1 VNASRRV
8 LALIATAALA
18 ASITV
23 STGAAQAN
31 TKAGTNTATETGPPT
46 DSKVLDLPITASGSL
61 AGSVAQNLLA
71 RQPNLVRNPY
81 SLLIEFAAGAD
92 PESVLGLL
100 KETNTRLVQQ
110 FSETNVYQLET
121 TGDLGTIR
129 SLLARDDQVLW
140 VDFDNIVSATAT
152 KEPSPAPD
160 VSIQL
165 SNDSMASQL
174 WGLFGSNG
182 IRAEAAWAA
191 TASVQDVV
199 IAVIDSGVMIE
210 HPDLAA
216 NIWTNPGEIAGNG
229 IDDDNNGFVDDLHG
243 WDFVDGDN
251 QPNDLAGHGTHVAGT
266 IAAVRDNGIGV
277 AGVAHNAKIMPIRF
291 LDANGQGFVS
301 DALSGLDYALRNG
314 AKVSNNSW
322 GGGAPS
328 SAFSATLDRANS
340 EGHLFVASAGNE
352 STDIDDSPS
361 FPASYPQSNILSV
374 ASLTSG
380 GQLSSFSNFGT
391 TSVDIAA
398 PGSSI
403 RSTYSLTDPS
413 ISGIEIENGAAYISL
428 NGTSMAAP
436 HVSGI
441 ASLLYGLDPTLTPQ
455 QVIELIIDGGRTLS
469 TLNSLRWSKTVDA
482 EKSIALLNTVPPS
495 ISISG
500 ASNGD
505 ELFLGESV
513 TLTATASSS
522 LGANLSNSVTWR
534 TPNGVVAHTGSSF
547 TFTPTSIGS
556 NTVIASIVEANGRSA
571 TTSVTLSVSEMR
583 FRVLSPTS
591 PVPLVVGDNLTATW
605 AWPGQSNQ
613 TGEVAIESIYRYEVE
628 PNSSAGAIV
637 DNRSTSVA
645 LNVGESFLVGIV
657 SVGLRLSHSYVGDLT
672 ISLTSPSGERV
683 NLYQEDGGSGNNF
696 GSGDRSCDGELTIFT
711 EAADDFVSNLS
722 APYLGPVRASE
733 SLTAMENTSANGQWV
748 LTVTDNAVEDTG
760 TIHCVELDLTNASS
774 RKIIGTGV
782 PLVDESFTIT
792 HTTALNNTLAPESR
806 LVLSAQGFPKVASL
820 GTLLDA
826 TKLVPTP
833 PRQVVTSPNGTPN
846 QLRVSWIPPL
856 SRGGGP
862 VTGFQVREGDS
873 VVCQTTSTS
882 CFVGLYAS
890 GSVHSFTVT
899 ASNSFGT
906 SIRSDTSP
914 PGVVPT
920 LRTSAETG
928 VDCYMPQIHD
938 FLDVRAV
945 LRVTNDVGC
954 ISQLGIT
961 TGTSPTAFSPNDAV
975 LREQMAAFLARLNTK
990 MIGDGCSETY
1000 PFTDVSSSSYAAKSI
1015 GCLSQLQVTRGTTPT
1030 TFAPK
1035 SVVTREQMAAF
1046 LARYYQA
1053 ITATSCTG
1061 SHPFTDIGP
1070 ASYAY
1075 TSVGCIYELGITTGT
1090 SPTTFS
1096 PKDPVTREQM
1106 ASFLARIYRA
1116 LTA

>member
-340 EGHLFVASAGNE
+340 EGHLVC
-352 STDIDDSPS
+352 
-361 FPASYPQSNILSV
+361 
-374 ASLTSG
+374 
-380 GQLSSFSNFGT
+380 
-391 TSVDIAA
+391 
-398 PGSSI
+398 
-403 RSTYSLTDPS
+403 
-413 ISGIEIENGAAYISL
+413 
-428 NGTSMAAP
+428 
-436 HVSGI
+436 
-441 ASLLYGLDPTLTPQ
+441 GL
-455 QVIELIIDGGRTLS
+455 
-469 TLNSLRWSKTVDA
+469 
-482 EKSIALLNTVPPS
+482 
-495 ISISG
+495 
-500 ASNGD
+500 
-505 ELFLGESV
+505 
-513 TLTATASSS
+513 
-522 LGANLSNSVTWR
+522 
-534 TPNGVVAHTGSSF
+534 
-547 TFTPTSIGS
+547 
-556 NTVIASIVEANGRSA
+556 
-571 TTSVTLSVSEMR
+571 
-583 FRVLSPTS
+583 
-591 PVPLVVGDNLTATW
+591 
-605 AWPGQSNQ
+605 
-613 TGEVAIESIYRYEVE
+613 
-628 PNSSAGAIV
+628 
-637 DNRSTSVA
+637 
-645 LNVGESFLVGIV
+645 
-657 SVGLRLSHSYVGDLT
+657 
-672 ISLTSPSGERV
+672 
-683 NLYQEDGGSGNNF
+683 
-696 GSGDRSCDGELTIFT
+696 
-711 EAADDFVSNLS
+711 
-722 APYLGPVRASE
+722 
-733 SLTAMENTSANGQWV
+733 
-748 LTVTDNAVEDTG
+748 
-760 TIHCVELDLTNASS
+760 S
-774 RKIIGTGV
+774 RK
-782 PLVDESFTIT
+782 
-792 HTTALNNTLAPESR
+792 
-806 LVLSAQGFPKVASL
+806 
-820 GTLLDA
+820 
-826 TKLVPTP
+826 
-833 PRQVVTSPNGTPN
+833 
-846 QLRVSWIPPL
+846 
-856 SRGGGP
+856 
-862 VTGFQVREGDS
+862 
-873 VVCQTTSTS
+873 
-882 CFVGLYAS
+882 
-890 GSVHSFTVT
+890 
-899 ASNSFGT
+899 
-906 SIRSDTSP
+906 
-914 PGVVPT
+914 
-920 LRTSAETG
+920 
-928 VDCYMPQIHD
+928 
-938 FLDVRAV
+938 
-945 LRVTNDVGC
+945 
-954 ISQLGIT
+954 
-961 TGTSPTAFSPNDAV
+961 
-975 LREQMAAFLARLNTK
+975 
-990 MIGDGCSETY
+990 
-1000 PFTDVSSSSYAAKSI
+1000 
-1015 GCLSQLQVTRGTTPT
+1015 
-1030 TFAPK
+1030 
-1035 SVVTREQMAAF
+1035 
-1046 LARYYQA
+1046 
-1053 ITATSCTG
+1053 
-1061 SHPFTDIGP
+1061 
-1070 ASYAY
+1070 
-1075 TSVGCIYELGITTGT
+1075 
-1090 SPTTFS
+1090 
-1096 PKDPVTREQM
+1096 
-1106 ASFLARIYRA
+1106 RIDRHR
-1116 LTA
+1116 